1 MVGYEAEGGGRLFQ
15 DMVPSKPMEF
25 TQTSQSSRVELE
37 SHVEQA
43 FSPLRPDFVSL
54 GCLRGDPYA
63 ATYTFTATDLL
74 ERISPAEEA
83 MLRKPLW
90 TLEIDESFR
99 VDNREFVLGDVRGPW
114 PLLSGPAEDPMI
126 IIDQDLQHGVTR
138 AAQALLHKIIDI
150 YCLRRRQH
158 ILAPGDVLLL
168 DNSRAMHGR
177 SAFRPKFDGSD
188 RFVIRSFVVHD
199 LARSRHA
206 RPGGDHIIAARYS

>member
-1 MVGYEAEGGGRLFQ
+1 VFRGLPVRGVPATPQDNTLQVGEKTELARIQAIFNSALGHMVGYEAEGGGRLFQ

-99 VDNREFVLGDVRGPW
+99 VDNR
-114 PLLSGPAEDPMI
+114 
-126 IIDQDLQHGVTR
+126 
-138 AAQALLHKIIDI
+138 
-150 YCLRRRQH
+150 
-158 ILAPGDVLLL
+158 
-168 DNSRAMHGR
+168 
-177 SAFRPKFDGSD
+177 
-188 RFVIRSFVVHD
+188 
-199 LARSRHA
+199 
-206 RPGGDHIIAARYS
+206 